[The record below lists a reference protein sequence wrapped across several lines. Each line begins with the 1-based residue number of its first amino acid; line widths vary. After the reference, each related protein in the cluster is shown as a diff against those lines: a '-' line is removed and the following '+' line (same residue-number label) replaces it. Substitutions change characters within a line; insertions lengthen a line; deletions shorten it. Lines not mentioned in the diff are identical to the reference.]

1 MKKLTA
7 MLLALTMA
15 CGVLAG
21 CNGTPSIPGEESST
35 PSSSTPA
42 ESSKAESST
51 PEVTEKNFDG
61 VTVKV
66 WGGDLLNNPDF
77 EAFWAEN
84 AGGMKYEV
92 VQADDV
98 KMMSMVASG
107 TAPDVWVL
115 SAFSMGA
122 MYAARGLYEPL
133 DDYIANSD
141 VFDMDNLADV
151 ECLYRFDGQEVGKGS
166 TYGIVKDWSLD
177 NQLFINKNVF
187 NDCGIPIP
195 DDKTVYTWDQI
206 RDWAKQMIKFD
217 EDGNQIRWGLASPTT
232 FTSSSPLSWAPS
244 ARACGL
250 TTSVPPTSIPPKS
263 GRPLST
269 GWICTNPTPSSTA
282 SPAALATGAATPSP
296 LTKWA

>member
-35 PSSSTPA
+35 PSSTPA

-122 MYAARGLYEPL
+122 MYAARGLYEPWT
-133 DDYIANSD
+133 I
-141 VFDMDNLADV
+141 
-151 ECLYRFDGQEVGKGS
+151 
-166 TYGIVKDWSLD
+166 T
-177 NQLFINKNVF
+177 
-187 NDCGIPIP
+187 
-195 DDKTVYTWDQI
+195 
-206 RDWAKQMIKFD
+206 
-217 EDGNQIRWGLASPTT
+217 SPTA
-232 FTSSSPLSWAPS
+232 TSSTWTIWPTL
-244 ARACGL
+244 RAC
-250 TTSVPPTSIPPKS
+250 TASTARKWARVPPT
-263 GRPLST
+263 
-269 GWICTNPTPSSTA
+269 A
-282 SPAALATGAATPSP
+282 S
-296 LTKWA
+296 